1 MSTAGTRSD
10 RLFFIVGASRSGT
23 TLLRLM
29 LSGHSRL
36 HVTPETWFI
45 RPLLAR
51 LPVDRPLDATEREWA
66 IGSIVNDYRW
76 QDLGVGEVRL
86 RAAVVDRPSVTLRDL
101 TDAVYTC
108 IAEDAGKAR
117 LGDKTPMYV
126 EILPQLA
133 KLYPDAQFIYL
144 LRDGRDV
151 ALSYIDAG
159 WGYRC
164 YEGDRFEWT
173 VAVRAARAF
182 AATAPATKWL
192 EIRYEDLVRAPEPTL
207 RRLCNYLGEDFEPT
221 MLDSAS
227 RANLVPERERGIHF
241 RVSGAVDAARAGAW
255 QNRLSPGE
263 LFVLESC
270 LGPDL
275 CSDGYA
281 LRYSGALWRPALKLA
296 RAALTVAAPA
306 LMRLLPAL
314 HRRGMLPKGL
324 LI

>member
-1 MSTAGTRSD
+1 
-10 RLFFIVGASRSGT
+10 
-23 TLLRLM
+23 M

-36 HVTPETWFI
+36 HITPETWFI
-45 RPLLAR
+45 RPLLER
-51 LPVDRPLDATEREWA
+51 LPIDRPLDATEREWA
-66 IGSIVNDYRW
+66 INSIVNDYRW
-76 QDLGVGEVRL
+76 PDLGVDETRL
-86 RAAVVDRPSVTLRDL
+86 RAAVVDRPSVKVRDL
-101 TDAVYTC
+101 TDAVYAC
-108 IAEDAGKAR
+108 IAADAGKPR

-133 KLYPDAQFIYL
+133 RLYPDAQFIYL

-151 ALSYIDAG
+151 ALSYMDAG

-192 EIRYEDLVRAPEPTL
+192 EIRYEDLVRAPEPVL
-207 RRLCNYLGEDFEPT
+207 RRLCDFLGEDFEPA
-221 MLDSAS
+221 MLDFAS
-227 RANLVPERERGIHF
+227 RTDLVPERERGIHP
-241 RVSGAVDAARAGAW
+241 RISGAVDAGRAGAW
-255 QNRLSPGE
+255 QSRLSPGE

-270 LGPDL
+270 LGGDL
-275 CSDGYA
+275 RLNGYA
-281 LRYSGALWRPALKLA
+281 LRYSGASWQPALGLA
-296 RAALTVAAPA
+296 RAALTAVAPA
-306 LMRLLPAL
+306 LLRVLPAL